1 MARINIKKKKKKT
14 DLKKIYIS
22 SSEVPTVI
30 LMCAL
35 LYRMLLCIKIGNKG
49 IVLSDRETDLEQCLG
64 HTHPPFSAPPPAQQ
78 ALEIP
83 ELAALI
89 HALRDSWVR
98 EVRSILFSK
107 QKASG
112 HGALGI
118 CEFILHIQ
126 NLLFSLSQELIFYSV
141 IVYLF

>member
-1 MARINIKKKKKKT
+1 
-14 DLKKIYIS
+14 
-22 SSEVPTVI
+22 
-30 LMCAL
+30 MCAL
-35 LYRMLLCIKIGNKG
+35 LYGMLLCIKIGNKG
-49 IVLSDRETDLEQCLG
+49 IVLSDREADLEQCLG